1 MFRLTLPHMAVTCLF
16 LSAFM
21 GCGSSSS
28 QPSGG
33 GSGATTAAGN
43 GDAGGGNATTAKTYR
58 IAVIPKGTTH
68 EFWKS
73 VHYGAEQ
80 AAKELGNVE
89 ILWKGP
95 VKENDTEGQIQV
107 VQDYIIQKVDGICL
121 APNDSRNLVE
131 YVSQAAEK
139 GVPVVIF
146 DSGLERE
153 DEIVSY
159 VATDNRQG
167 GALAAHRLADVMG
180 KSGDIVLLRY
190 KQGSESTFQR
200 EEGFLEV
207 IRQDYPDIKILESEE
222 YAGTEPDE
230 SLAKAQQVLQKFR
243 DEIDGI
249 FAVCEPNATGV
260 LQALAELNLAG
271 QVKFVAFDPNV
282 PLVNGLK
289 DGKVDGIVL
298 QDPVQMGYKS
308 VITML
313 QHLRGEQV
321 EKRVSTGEY
330 VATPGNMDE
339 PRMQELL
346 KPKQFGE

>member
-1 MFRLTLPHMAVTCLF
+1 MFRPITPRLVVAILCLNM
-16 LSAFM
+16 LA

-28 QPSGG
+28 TPG
-33 GSGATTAAGN
+33 GSEPTAKT
-43 GDAGGGNATTAKTYR
+43 DANAKTYR

-139 GVPVVIF
+139 NIPVLIF

-159 VATDNRQG
+159 VATDNRSG
-167 GALAAHRLADVMG
+167 GALAAHRLAEVLG

-190 KQGSESTFQR
+190 KQGSESTYQR
-200 EEGFLEV
+200 EEGFLDALKQE
-207 IRQDYPDIKILESEE
+207 YPEIKILESEE
-222 YAGTEPDE
+222 YSGTEPDE
-230 SLAKAQQVLQKFR
+230 SLAKAQQVLQKYR
-243 DEIDGI
+243 EEIDGI

-260 LQALAELNLAG
+260 LQALVELNLSSK
-271 QVKFVAFDPNV
+271 VKFVAFDPNV

-308 VITML
+308 VMTMM
-313 QHLRGEQV
+313 QHLRGEPV
-321 EKRVSTGEY
+321 EKRISTGEY
-330 VATPGNMDE
+330 VATPDNMDE
-339 PRMQELL
+339 ARMQELL
-346 KPKQFGE
+346 KPKQFRE